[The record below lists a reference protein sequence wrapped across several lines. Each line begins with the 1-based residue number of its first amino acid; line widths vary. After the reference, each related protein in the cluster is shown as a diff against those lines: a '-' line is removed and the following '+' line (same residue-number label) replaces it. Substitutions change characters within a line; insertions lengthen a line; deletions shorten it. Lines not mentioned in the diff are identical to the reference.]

1 MHSNNR
7 DLYIKSYMSICKNYD
22 GNTVNTLLDNLDK
35 NYDTKRISRNTSMYV
50 NTVDAMKH
58 LHSQIGG
65 GNILLL

>member
-1 MHSNNR
+1 
-7 DLYIKSYMSICKNYD
+7 MSICKNYD